1 MSSRPALVLANVRN
15 RIGHLTL
22 NRPEGLNALNLQMVR
37 LLQQQLRAWEADAEV
52 VAVVLRA
59 EGEKAF
65 CAGGDIRMLYDS
77 HTSGSDQ
84 HLLFLEEEYALDEH
98 IHTYSKPI
106 LALVDGLVLGGGM
119 GLVQGA
125 ALRVITERTRMG
137 MPEVA
142 IGFFPDVGGSY
153 FLSRLPGELG
163 TYLGL
168 SGIQVR
174 AADALYAGLAD
185 WCIGSSQVAELDHCL
200 NNMSWS
206 DSPLGELQAL
216 LATLGVRKL
225 PGSEL
230 KAQRAAIDEHF
241 AAGELHA
248 ICRSLR
254 GETAPAH
261 ADWAEETA
269 ELLDSRS
276 PLAMATTLELLR
288 RGRQLELHACFQQE
302 LALAPA
308 WFADGDLI
316 EGIRALIIDKDK
328 QPRWRIAHVSGLEP
342 AHVRALFNA
351 TLRGV
356 SQQRTA

>member
-1 MSSRPALVLANVRN
+1 MSSRPAVVLATVRN

-22 NRPEGLNALNLQMVR
+22 NRPEGLNALNLPMVR
-37 LLQQQLRAWEADAEV
+37 LLQQQLRDWETNDDV

-65 CAGGDIRMLYDS
+65 CAGGDIRMLHES
-77 HTSGSDQ
+77 HASGSDQ
-84 HLLFLEEEYALDEH
+84 HLVFLAEEYQLDEH
-98 IHTYSKPI
+98 IHNYSKPI

-125 ALRVITERTRMG
+125 TLRVITERTRMG

-142 IGFFPDVGGSY
+142 IGFYPDVGGSY

-163 TYLGL
+163 TYLGVT
-168 SGIQVR
+168 GNQVR

-185 WCIGSSQVAELDHCL
+185 WCISSSQVAELDHCL
-200 NNMSWS
+200 NRMSWS
-206 DSPLGELQAL
+206 DSPLGALQAL
-216 LATLGVRKL
+216 LATLGVRML

-241 AAGELHA
+241 AGSHLQA
-248 ICRSLR
+248 ICTSLK

-269 ELLDSRS
+269 DVLDSRS
-276 PLAMATTLELLR
+276 PLAMAATLQLLR
-288 RGRQLELHACFQQE
+288 RGSQLDLHACFQQE

-308 WFADGDLI
+308 WFDRGDLV

-328 QPRWRIAHVSGLEP
+328 QPRWRVPSVSALEP
-342 AHVRALFNA
+342 AHVHMLLNA
-351 TLRGV
+351 TTIDT
-356 SQQRTA
+356 SQWPAA